1 MGTGILCGAARTSV
15 PVPMCGTVSLITNNR
30 LAKGDYMF
38 TSAIITI
45 SDRASSGVYEDKTG
59 PALVEMLN
67 KAGYEVREVL
77 LIPDE
82 KDQIEAAFIR
92 LAEEKIALILSAG
105 GTGFSPRDV
114 TPEAT
119 IAVCER
125 MVPGIPEAMRA
136 ASLRIT
142 PRAMLSRAQAG
153 IRNRS
158 LIINLPGSP
167 KGAKE
172 NLEAILPSLAHG
184 LAILQGEGE

>member
-1 MGTGILCGAARTSV
+1 
-15 PVPMCGTVSLITNNR
+15 
-30 LAKGDYMF
+30 MF

-45 SDRASSGVYEDKTG
+45 SDRASTGVYEDKTG

-67 KAGYEVREVL
+67 EAGYEVREVL

-119 IAVCER
+119 LAICER

-142 PRAMLSRAQAG
+142 PRAILSRAQAG

-172 NLEAILPSLAHG
+172 NLEAVLPSLAHG

>member
-1 MGTGILCGAARTSV
+1 
-15 PVPMCGTVSLITNNR
+15 
-30 LAKGDYMF
+30 MF

-45 SDRASSGVYEDKTG
+45 SDRASTGVYEDKTG

-67 KAGYEVREVL
+67 EAGYEVREVL

-92 LAEEKIALILSAG
+92 LAEEKIDLILSAG

-119 IAVCER
+119 LAVCER

-142 PRAMLSRAQAG
+142 PRAILSRAQAG

-172 NLEAILPSLAHG
+172 NLEAVLPSLAHG